1 MDTCYYN
8 YILCTHVK
16 IIVPLKHFV
25 GIAKFECSY
34 TRVHFI
40 IVYNDE
46 SLLISSGT
54 LNFLCFD
61 NGILDRIEL
70 K

>member
-1 MDTCYYN
+1 MDTHVIIIIYYVN
-8 YILCTHVK
+8 VK
-16 IIVPLKHFV
+16 IIVPSKHLLV
-25 GIAKFECSY
+25 QSSECSY
-34 TRVHFI
+34 THVHF

-46 SLLISSGT
+46 SLLINSGT

>member
-25 GIAKFECSY
+25 GTKFECSY

-46 SLLISSGT
+46 SLLINSGT